1 MDRASIRAVVS
12 RSIKQLPSQGIVYR
26 ETYNEYNSKIGLEE
40 IAILEGLFYSEE
52 SSSLKDLVIEEAGT
66 SLPKVRKNFLTAYS
80 EETMK
85 VQQGDYIKVDNEY
98 YRIVNVGENMQIY
111 CLMRLIK
118 YDMVE

>member
-1 MDRASIRAVVS
+1 MLHR
-12 RSIKQLPSQGIVYR
+12 
-26 ETYNEYNSKIGLEE
+26 YNSKIGLEE

-52 SSSLKDLVIEEAGT
+52 SSSLKDLIIEEAGT
-66 SLPKVRKNFLTAYS
+66 SLPKIRKNFLTTYS
-80 EETMK
+80 EDTMK

-118 YDMVE
+118 HDMVE

>member
-40 IAILEGLFYSEE
+40 ITILEGLFYSEE
-52 SSSLKDLVIEEAGT
+52 SSSKDLIVEEAGT
-66 SLPKVRKNFLTAYS
+66 SLPKIRKNFLTAYS
-80 EETMK
+80 EDTMK

-111 CLMRLIK
+111 CLMKLIK
-118 YDMVE
+118 HDMVE